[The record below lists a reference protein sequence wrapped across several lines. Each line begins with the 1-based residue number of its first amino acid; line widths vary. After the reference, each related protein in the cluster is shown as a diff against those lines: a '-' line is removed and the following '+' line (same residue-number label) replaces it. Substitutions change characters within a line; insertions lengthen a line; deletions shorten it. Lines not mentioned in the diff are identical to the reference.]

1 MENIIHTFKG
11 GNLFETTTALFKHL
25 NISTKTFEEQAFL
38 PQDFLKDLYKPEKH
52 KAINEIYLVG
62 IVTDEVFNG
71 KSLAE
76 VDNELSNDY
85 QGLLIIAVDLKDK
98 IANRTEL
105 STLTRLFS
113 RRLKAMPIAVLFR
126 YGNHI
131 ALANAERT
139 QYKQN
144 YREGEKIGKVS
155 ILKDIDTLKPH
166 RGHLDILE
174 TLKIPAKIKTFRDLY
189 AHWQEV
195 FNVSTLNKKFYNELF
210 AWFQWTISEEV
221 GVTYPNDTETDQDDR
236 VQLEEQVIR
245 LITRVLFVWFI
256 KQKHLVPNNLFEEAE
271 LSKILKDFQANSL
284 ENGNYYNAIL
294 QNLFFATL
302 NKKITERAFAKVV
315 NNRDIKTLYRYAD
328 MFAISEEEV
337 IALFAPIPFLNG
349 GLFECLD
356 KDKGNDGVRY
366 HLDGFS
372 RNDRKSD
379 YNGHYTHRA
388 FIPNAVFFDSE
399 KGLFPLLNRYH
410 FTIEENTPN
419 EVQVALDP
427 ELLGNVFENLLGA
440 FNPETKESARKQS
453 GSFYTPKEVVNYM
466 VDESLKTYLHN
477 QLPTFSSESLN
488 MLFEER
494 ELPIEWL
501 SQPAHCQ
508 KVVETLE
515 KVKIL
520 DPACGS
526 GAFPMGILNRMV
538 YLLEKLDFSDKRSLY
553 EQKLHLI
560 QNCIYGVDIQKIAS
574 QISKLR
580 FFISLIVE
588 QEETSNDAENNY
600 GVETLPNLETKFVT
614 ANTLIQLKLEEQDNN
629 TLELSDS
636 NDIELKKLKEE
647 LLSIRYNHFYAK
659 SVSEKIKYRKEDEA
673 KRGQIKQHIW
683 DNVTQPNAFN
693 ISIWKKEITKQ
704 QELLKNYIS
713 EKWEDI
719 QQTDLFGKTTSTRID
734 VNLSKRRSIESRIN
748 TLETLIDKE
757 KHKSV
762 PKGLKEELDMLASWN
777 PYDQNASAPFFDPEW
792 MFGISDGFDIVIGN
806 PPYISTK
813 GVTSEFKKA
822 LEKEYGFAD
831 DTYNHFFFRGYKI
844 LSDKGV
850 LSFITPK
857 TFWTTQTKRNLR
869 DLLLSQRL
877 EYIFDTANPFESA
890 MVDTCITSFSKVK
903 PENNALL
910 FLDGSKDLEKPLRY
924 EVAQNVFIDTQNS
937 VIFKPTEYNMKIHN
951 LYGKKVKEL
960 YEQWWDKISTSK
972 NITKYSKEL
981 EAYRQSLK
989 PGDIALL
996 GCLTEGGQGLATA
1009 NNGKYIAV
1017 RKSTKWAKNILESR
1031 PKKLLEVV
1039 KRYKTAVKVA
1049 NEEEAKDYLAALSE
1063 EQIATLFDE
1072 LKEKFGRD
1080 IFGQGYIYRLIED
1093 DEMADVE
1100 TLTQDEKDNGIEP
1113 TKKFYVPYDKGDKD
1127 GNRWYL
1133 ETPFAIAWSKENV
1146 GFLKSNSGKKG
1157 EGMPV
1162 VRNPQ
1167 FYFKEGFCWTD
1178 VNSTYLKSRLKK
1190 NGVFDVLSMS
1200 LFTLVSSLPDWYYVC
1215 LINSRLISLYVDN
1228 FINNTSHFQINDA
1241 RQLPII
1247 IPNKTTLDK
1256 FEKLF
1261 KQAVQIKK
1269 RYSNE
1274 VELDNIQQEID
1285 ILVNELYAI

>member
-71 KSLAE
+71 KSLDE

-98 IANRTEL
+98 NANRTEL

-113 RRLKAMPIAVLFR
+113 RRLKAMPVAVLFR
-126 YGNHI
+126 YGNYI

-139 QYKQN
+139 QYKQT

-221 GVTYPNDTETDQDDR
+221 GVTYPNDTKTDQDDR

-271 LSKILKDFQANSL
+271 LGKILKDFQANSL

-302 NKKITERAFAKVV
+302 NKKVTERAFAKVQGS
-315 NNRDIKTLYRYAD
+315 RDIKTLYRYAD
-328 MFAISEEEV
+328 MFTITEEEV
-337 IALFAPIPFLNG
+337 IALFASIPFLNG

-379 YNGHYTHRA
+379 HNGHYTHRA
-388 FIPNAVFFDSE
+388 FIPNAVFFDSQ

-488 MLFEER
+488 MLFEET

-501 SQPAHCQ
+501 SQPANCQ
-508 KVVETLE
+508 RVVETLE

-538 YLLEKLDFSDKRSLY
+538 YLLEKLDFLEKRSLY
-553 EQKLHLI
+553 ELKLHLI
-560 QNCIYGVDIQKIAS
+560 QNCIYGVDIQTIAS

-588 QEETSNDAENNY
+588 QEETNTDAEQNY
-600 GVETLPNLETKFVT
+600 GVHTLPNFETKFVT
-614 ANTLIQLKLEEQDNN
+614 ANTLISLEKEDN
-629 TLELSDS
+629 
-636 NDIELKKLKEE
+636 IELFNDERLVTLKEKLFKVRTE
-647 LLSIRYNHFYAK
+647 HFYAQSAFK
-659 SVSEKIKYRKEDEA
+659 KKELRKEDAEICENIKQYLLDIAIKPNEQHIAFWKKSIERLQTEREKYVAERWEEVPMQVDMFAEA
-673 KRGQIKQHIW
+673 KPIK
-683 DNVTQPNAFN
+683 V
-693 ISIWKKEITKQ
+693 
-704 QELLKNYIS
+704 
-713 EKWEDI
+713 
-719 QQTDLFGKTTSTRID
+719 D
-734 VNLSKRRSIESRIN
+734 VNLAKRKEVDSKIKELQ
-748 TLETLIDKE
+748 TFIDKE
-757 KHKSV
+757 YHKKESDT
-762 PKGLKEELDMLASWN
+762 LKKELETLASWN

-806 PPYISTK
+806 PPYVQLQKSGGKLAKLYEEQKFNTFARTGDIYSLFYEKAHQLLKQGGICNFITSNK
-813 GVTSEFKKA
+813 WMRAGYGEATRKFFIENTNSLILIDFAGVKVFETATVDVNILLYVKEKNTFNTLACIVKDKELKELSLYVRQHAQYTQFKN
-822 LEKEYGFAD
+822 AD
-831 DTYNHFFFRGYKI
+831 SWVI
-844 LSDKGV
+844 LSDIEQRIKAKIEAIGTPLKDWDINIYRGILTGYNEAFIIDKAKKEEILANCKTEEERQRSAEIIRPILRGRDIKRYGYEFADLYLINTHNGVKEKGIKRIDIDDYPSV
-850 LSFITPK
+850 KTHLDSFYQQLEKRQDKGDTPYNLRNCAYIEDFYKQKIVWKAVGRNLAFSILEEGKFLTAPASFITTEFGLYYILGFLCSSFGK
-857 TFWTTQTKRNLR
+857 YFIYNNSDTTGAGDIML
-869 DLLLSQRL
+869 
-877 EYIFDTANPFESA
+877 
-890 MVDTCITSFSKVK
+890 
-903 PENNALL
+903 
-910 FLDGSKDLEKPLRY
+910 
-924 EVAQNVFIDTQNS
+924 
-937 VIFKPTEYNMKIHN
+937 
-951 LYGKKVKEL
+951 
-960 YEQWWDKISTSK
+960 
-972 NITKYSKEL
+972 NI
-981 EAYRQSLK
+981 QSL
-989 PGDIALL
+989 
-996 GCLTEGGQGLATA
+996 
-1009 NNGKYIAV
+1009 
-1017 RKSTKWAKNILESR
+1017 TKIPIPQL
-1031 PKKLLEVV
+1031 KLNEQ
-1039 KRYKTAVKVA
+1039 KIIENKV
-1049 NEEEAKDYLAALSE
+1049 SE
-1063 EQIATLFDE
+1063 IIE
-1072 LKEKFGRD
+1072 LKKRKVSSHCLENQVNSIIND
-1080 IFGQGYIYRLIED
+1080 IFG
-1093 DEMADVE
+1093 
-1100 TLTQDEKDNGIEP
+1100 
-1113 TKKFYVPYDKGDKD
+1113 F
-1127 GNRWYL
+1127 
-1133 ETPFAIAWSKENV
+1133 SKEEV
-1146 GFLKSNSGKKG
+1146 A
-1157 EGMPV
+1157 
-1162 VRNPQ
+1162 
-1167 FYFKEGFCWTD
+1167 
-1178 VNSTYLKSRLKK
+1178 
-1190 NGVFDVLSMS
+1190 
-1200 LFTLVSSLPDWYYVC
+1200 
-1215 LINSRLISLYVDN
+1215 
-1228 FINNTSHFQINDA
+1228 FI
-1241 RQLPII
+1241 
-1247 IPNKTTLDK
+1247 
-1256 FEKLF
+1256 E
-1261 KQAVQIKK
+1261 
-1269 RYSNE
+1269 
-1274 VELDNIQQEID
+1274 NI
-1285 ILVNELYAI
+1285 

>member
-1 MENIIHTFKG
+1 MEHIIHNFAQG
-11 GNLFETTTALFKHL
+11 SLFACTEQLFKQL
-25 NISTKTFEEQAFL
+25 NIELHSSEDLPIL
-38 PQDFLKDLYKPEKH
+38 PQDFFDKELYRPENKVH
-52 KAINEIYLVG
+52 QLIQQLYVAGMIGTEE
-62 IVTDEVFNG
+62 DC
-71 KSLAE
+71 LA
-76 VDNELSNDY
+76 V
-85 QGLLIIAVDLKDK
+85 IAVEL
-98 IANRTEL
+98 ATTATTRTQL
-105 STLTRLFS
+105 STITRLIN
-113 RRLKAMPIAVLFR
+113 RQAEGMPVAVLFR

-139 QYKQN
+139 QYKQTN
-144 YREGEKIGKVS
+144 REEEKIGKVS
-155 ILKDIDTLKPH
+155 ILKDIDILNPH

-174 TLKIPAKIKTFRDLY
+174 TLKIPAKINTFRDLY

-221 GVTYPNDTETDQDDR
+221 GITYPNDTKTDQDDR

-271 LSKILKDFQANSL
+271 LGKILKDFQANSL
-284 ENGNYYNAIL
+284 EKGNYYNAIL

-302 NKKITERAFAKVV
+302 NKKVTERAFAKVQGS
-315 NNRDIKTLYRYAD
+315 RDIKTLYRYAD
-328 MFAISEEEV
+328 MFTITEEEV
-337 IALFAPIPFLNG
+337 IALFASIPFLNG

-379 YNGHYTHRA
+379 HNGHYTHRA
-388 FIPNAVFFDSE
+388 FIPNAVFFDSQ

-419 EVQVALDP
+419 ELQVALDP

-477 QLPTFSSESLN
+477 QLPTSSSESLN
-488 MLFEER
+488 MLFEET
-494 ELPIEWL
+494 ELSIEWL
-501 SQPAHCQ
+501 SQPANCQ
-508 KVVETLE
+508 RVVETLE

-538 YLLEKLDFSDKRSLY
+538 YLLEKLDFLEKRSLY
-553 EQKLHLI
+553 ELKLHLI
-560 QNCIYGVDIQKIAS
+560 QNCIYGVDIQTIAS

-588 QEETSNDAENNY
+588 QEETNTDAEQNY
-600 GVETLPNLETKFVT
+600 GVHTLPNLETKFVT
-614 ANTLIQLKLEEQDNN
+614 ANTLISLEKEDN
-629 TLELSDS
+629 
-636 NDIELKKLKEE
+636 IELFNDERLVTLKEKLFKVRTE
-647 LLSIRYNHFYAK
+647 HFYAQSAFK
-659 SVSEKIKYRKEDEA
+659 KKELRKEDAEICENIKQYLLDIAIKPNEQHIAFWEKSIERLQTEREKYVAERWEEVPMQVDMFAEA
-673 KRGQIKQHIW
+673 K
-683 DNVTQPNAFN
+683 
-693 ISIWKKEITKQ
+693 STKV
-704 QELLKNYIS
+704 
-713 EKWEDI
+713 
-719 QQTDLFGKTTSTRID
+719 D
-734 VNLSKRRSIESRIN
+734 VNLAKRKGIDSKIKELQN
-748 TLETLIDKE
+748 FIDKE
-757 KHKSV
+757 YHKTESDA
-762 PKGLKEELDMLASWN
+762 LKKELETLASWN

-806 PPYISTK
+806 PPYVSTK

-831 DTYNHFFFRGYKI
+831 DTYNHFFFRGYQI
-844 LSDKGV
+844 LRDKGI

-903 PENNALL
+903 PENNTLL
-910 FLDGSKDLEKPLRY
+910 FLDGSKDLENPLRY
-924 EVAQNVFIDTQNS
+924 DVAQNVFIDTQNS

-1100 TLTQDEKDNGIEP
+1100 ALTQDEKDNGIEP

-1133 ETPFAIAWSKENV
+1133 ETPFAIAWNKENV

-1167 FYFKEGFCWTD
+1167 YYFKEGFCWSAINGTRSSNELKFRFKQKSVTD
-1178 VNSTYLKSRLKK
+1178 VQGMSLHSNSISSKYIVSICNSDFISRYTESFVNST
-1190 NGVFDVLSMS
+1190 V
-1200 LFTLVSSLPDWYYVC
+1200 
-1215 LINSRLISLYVDN
+1215 I
-1228 FINNTSHFQINDA
+1228 FQINDA
-1241 RQLPII
+1241 RQIPII
-1247 IPNKTTLDK
+1247 IPTEKELEEFEELFNLAFETKKVATDKKILSDKSENQLLEIQKKLDTM
-1256 FEKLF
+1256 
-1261 KQAVQIKK
+1261 
-1269 RYSNE
+1269 
-1274 VELDNIQQEID
+1274 
-1285 ILVNELYAI
+1285 VNELYGV

>member
-1 MENIIHTFKG
+1 MENIIHTFEG

-76 VDNELSNDY
+76 VDNKLSSDY

-98 IANRTEL
+98 TANRTEL

-113 RRLKAMPIAVLFR
+113 RRLKAMPVAVLFR

-139 QYKQN
+139 QYKQT

-221 GVTYPNDTETDQDDR
+221 GVTYPNDTQTDQDDR

-256 KQKHLVPNNLFEEAE
+256 KQKHLVPNNLFQQDE
-271 LSKILKDFQANSL
+271 LHNILKDFEPNSL
-284 ENGNYYNAIL
+284 KNGNYYNAIL
-294 QNLFFATL
+294 QNLFFASL

-356 KDKGNDGVRY
+356 KDKNNDGVRY

-372 RNDRKSD
+372 RNSTISKN
-379 YNGHYTHRA
+379 NGHYTHRA
-388 FIPNAVFFDSE
+388 FIPNAVFFDPE

-427 ELLGNVFENLLGA
+427 EILGNVFENLLGA

-466 VDESLKTYLHN
+466 VDESLKVYLKNH
-477 QLPTFSSESLN
+477 LPTFSAEN
-488 MLFEER
+488 IDTLFEEE

-501 SQPAHCQ
+501 SQPANCQ

-515 KVKIL
+515 RVKIL

-538 YLLEKLDFSDKRSLY
+538 YLLEKLDFSAKRSLY
-553 EQKLHLI
+553 ELKLHLI

-629 TLELSDS
+629 TLGLSDS

-683 DNVTQPNAFN
+683 DNATQPNTFN
-693 ISIWKKEITKQ
+693 IGIWEKEIAKQ
-704 QELLKNYIS
+704 RQLLKNYIDK
-713 EKWEDI
+713 KWEDI
-719 QQTDLFGKTTSTRID
+719 QQTNLFGETTSTRVD
-734 VNLSKRRSIESRIN
+734 VNELERRKIENRIN
-748 TLETLIDKE
+748 TLESWIEKE
-757 KHKSV
+757 KHKTA
-762 PKGLKEELDMLASWN
+762 PKGLKDELNTLASWN

-806 PPYISTK
+806 PPYVQLQKSGGRLAKLYEEQKFKTFTRTGDIYSLFYEK
-813 GVTSEFKKA
+813 GHQLLKQGGICNFITSNKWMRAGYGEATRKFFIEHTNPLILIDFAGIKVFETATVDVNILLYVKEKSSFNTLACTIKDKELKKLSLYVRQHAQTTQFKN
-822 LEKEYGFAD
+822 AD
-831 DTYNHFFFRGYKI
+831 SWVI
-844 LSDKGV
+844 LSDIEQRIKAKIEAIGTPLKDWDIQINYGIKTGFNDAFIIDGKKRAELIAQDPKSEEIIRPILRGRDIKRYGYEFADLYLINTHNGVKEKGIKRIDIDDYPAIKAHLDSFYPEIEKRADQGDTPYNLRNCAYIEDFYKQKIV
-850 LSFITPK
+850 WKIIGSNINFFIDNEGFFYNNAANILTSDTVSLKSLIAFLNSKIYEWYFKKIVFIEVEGGGIQMFNTVMEKIPIPLLNNTQEKELSEKVNNLLDNVFSDNIQYYEKEISSFIYD
-857 TFWTTQTKRNLR
+857 F
-869 DLLLSQRL
+869 
-877 EYIFDTANPFESA
+877 F
-890 MVDTCITSFSKVK
+890 
-903 PENNALL
+903 
-910 FLDGSKDLEKPLRY
+910 
-924 EVAQNVFIDTQNS
+924 
-937 VIFKPTEYNMKIHN
+937 H
-951 LYGKKVKEL
+951 
-960 YEQWWDKISTSK
+960 
-972 NITKYSKEL
+972 
-981 EAYRQSLK
+981 
-989 PGDIALL
+989 
-996 GCLTEGGQGLATA
+996 
-1009 NNGKYIAV
+1009 
-1017 RKSTKWAKNILESR
+1017 
-1031 PKKLLEVV
+1031 
-1039 KRYKTAVKVA
+1039 
-1049 NEEEAKDYLAALSE
+1049 LSE
-1063 EQIATLFDE
+1063 EESSF
-1072 LKEKFGRD
+1072 
-1080 IFGQGYIYRLIED
+1080 IE
-1093 DEMADVE
+1093 
-1100 TLTQDEKDNGIEP
+1100 T
-1113 TKKFYVPYDKGDKD
+1113 F
-1127 GNRWYL
+1127 
-1133 ETPFAIAWSKENV
+1133 
-1146 GFLKSNSGKKG
+1146 
-1157 EGMPV
+1157 
-1162 VRNPQ
+1162 
-1167 FYFKEGFCWTD
+1167 
-1178 VNSTYLKSRLKK
+1178 
-1190 NGVFDVLSMS
+1190 
-1200 LFTLVSSLPDWYYVC
+1200 
-1215 LINSRLISLYVDN
+1215 
-1228 FINNTSHFQINDA
+1228 
-1241 RQLPII
+1241 
-1247 IPNKTTLDK
+1247 
-1256 FEKLF
+1256 
-1261 KQAVQIKK
+1261 
-1269 RYSNE
+1269 
-1274 VELDNIQQEID
+1274 
-1285 ILVNELYAI
+1285 

>member
-98 IANRTEL
+98 TANRTEL

-113 RRLKAMPIAVLFR
+113 RRLKAMPVAVLFR

-139 QYKQN
+139 QYKQT

-221 GVTYPNDTETDQDDR
+221 GITYPNDTKTDQDDR

-271 LSKILKDFQANSL
+271 LGKILKDFQANSL
-284 ENGNYYNAIL
+284 EKGNYYNAIL

-302 NKKITERAFAKVV
+302 NKKVTERAFAKVQGS
-315 NNRDIKTLYRYAD
+315 RDIKTLYRYAD
-328 MFAISEEEV
+328 MFTITEEEV
-337 IALFAPIPFLNG
+337 IALFASIPFLNG

-379 YNGHYTHRA
+379 HNGHYTHRA
-388 FIPNAVFFDSE
+388 FIPNAVFFDSQ

-488 MLFEER
+488 MLFEET

-501 SQPAHCQ
+501 SQPANCQ
-508 KVVETLE
+508 RVVETLE
-515 KVKIL
+515 RVKIL

-538 YLLEKLDFSDKRSLY
+538 YLLEKLDFSAKRSLY
-553 EQKLHLI
+553 ELKLHLI
-560 QNCIYGVDIQKIAS
+560 QNCIYGVDIQTIAS

-588 QEETSNDAENNY
+588 QEETNTDAEQNY
-600 GVETLPNLETKFVT
+600 GVHTLPNLETKFVT
-614 ANTLIQLKLEEQDNN
+614 ANTLISLEKEDN
-629 TLELSDS
+629 
-636 NDIELKKLKEE
+636 IELFNDERLVTLKEKLFKVRTE
-647 LLSIRYNHFYAK
+647 HFYAQSAFK
-659 SVSEKIKYRKEDEA
+659 KKELRKEDAELCENIKQYLLDIAIKPNEQHIAFWEKSIERLQTEREKYVAERWEEVPMQVDMFAEA
-673 KRGQIKQHIW
+673 KPIK
-683 DNVTQPNAFN
+683 V
-693 ISIWKKEITKQ
+693 
-704 QELLKNYIS
+704 
-713 EKWEDI
+713 
-719 QQTDLFGKTTSTRID
+719 D
-734 VNLSKRRSIESRIN
+734 VNLAKRKGVDSKIKELQ
-748 TLETLIDKE
+748 TFIDKE
-757 KHKSV
+757 YHKKESDT
-762 PKGLKEELDMLASWN
+762 LKKELETLASWN

-806 PPYISTK
+806 PPYVQLQKSGGKLAKLYEEQKFNTFARTGDIYSLFYEKAHQLLKQGGICNFITSNK
-813 GVTSEFKKA
+813 WMRAGYGEATRKFFIENTNPLILIDFAGVKVFETATVDVNILLYVKEKNTFNTLACIVKDKELKELSLYVRQHAQYTQFKN
-822 LEKEYGFAD
+822 AD
-831 DTYNHFFFRGYKI
+831 SWVI
-844 LSDKGV
+844 LSDIEQRIKAKIEAIGTP
-850 LSFITPK
+850 LKDWDIQINRGILTGFNDAFI
-857 TFWTTQTKRNLR
+857 
-869 DLLLSQRL
+869 
-877 EYIFDTANPFESA
+877 
-890 MVDTCITSFSKVK
+890 
-903 PENNALL
+903 
-910 FLDGSKDLEKPLRY
+910 
-924 EVAQNVFIDTQNS
+924 ID
-937 VIFKPTEYNMKIHN
+937 
-951 LYGKKVKEL
+951 GKKRAEL
-960 YEQWWDKISTSK
+960 IAQDPKSEEI
-972 NITKYSKEL
+972 IRPIL
-981 EAYRQSLK
+981 R
-989 PGDIALL
+989 GRDI
-996 GCLTEGGQGLATA
+996 
-1009 NNGKYIAV
+1009 
-1017 RKSTKWAKNILESR
+1017 
-1031 PKKLLEVV
+1031 
-1039 KRYKTAVKVA
+1039 KRYGYEFADLYLINTHNGIKEKGIKRIDIDDYPAVKVHL
-1049 NEEEAKDYLAALSE
+1049 DTFY
-1063 EQIATLFDE
+1063 EQL
-1072 LKEKFGRD
+1072 EKR
-1080 IFGQGYIYRLIED
+1080 Q
-1093 DEMADVE
+1093 
-1100 TLTQDEKDNGIEP
+1100 
-1113 TKKFYVPYDKGDKD
+1113 DKGD
-1127 GNRWYL
+1127 
-1133 ETPFAIAWSKENV
+1133 TPYNLRNCAYIEDFYKQKIVWKIIGSNISFFIDNEGFFYNNAANILTSNTISLNFLIAFLNSKIYEW
-1146 GFLKSNSGKKG
+1146 
-1157 EGMPV
+1157 
-1162 VRNPQ
+1162 
-1167 FYFKEGFCWTD
+1167 YFKKVVFIEVEGGGIQMFNT
-1178 VNSTYLKSRLKK
+1178 VMERIPIPLL
-1190 NGVFDVLSMS
+1190 
-1200 LFTLVSSLPDWYYVC
+1200 
-1215 LINSRLISLYVDN
+1215 
-1228 FINNTSHFQINDA
+1228 NNTQ
-1241 RQLPII
+1241 
-1247 IPNKTTLDK
+1247 
-1256 FEKLF
+1256 EKELSER
-1261 KQAVQIKK
+1261 V
-1269 RYSNE
+1269 NNL
-1274 VELDNIQQEID
+1274 LDNISSDNILFYEKEISSFIYD
-1285 ILVNELYAI
+1285 FFHLSEDESSFIEAF

>member
-71 KSLAE
+71 KSLDE

-113 RRLKAMPIAVLFR
+113 RRLKAMPVAVLFR

-139 QYKQN
+139 QYKQT

-221 GVTYPNDTETDQDDR
+221 GVTYPNDTKTDQDDR

-271 LSKILKDFQANSL
+271 LGKILKDFQANSL

-302 NKKITERAFAKVV
+302 NKKVTERAFAKVQGS
-315 NNRDIKTLYRYAD
+315 RDIKTLYRYAD
-328 MFAISEEEV
+328 MFTITEEEV
-337 IALFAPIPFLNG
+337 IALFASIPFLNG

-379 YNGHYTHRA
+379 HNGHYTHRA

-488 MLFEER
+488 MLFEET

-501 SQPAHCQ
+501 SQPANCQ
-508 KVVETLE
+508 RVVETLE

-538 YLLEKLDFSDKRSLY
+538 YLLEKLDFLERRSLY
-553 EQKLHLI
+553 ELKLHLI
-560 QNCIYGVDIQKIAS
+560 QNCIYGVDIQTIAS

-588 QEETSNDAENNY
+588 QEETNTDAEQNY
-600 GVETLPNLETKFVT
+600 GVHTLPNLETKFVT
-614 ANTLIQLKLEEQDNN
+614 ANTLISLEKEDN
-629 TLELSDS
+629 
-636 NDIELKKLKEE
+636 IELFNDERLVTLKEKLFKVRTE
-647 LLSIRYNHFYAK
+647 HFYAQSAFK
-659 SVSEKIKYRKEDEA
+659 KKELRKEDAEICENIKQYLLDIAIKPNEQHIAFWKKSIERLETEREKYVAERWEEVPMQVDMFAEA
-673 KRGQIKQHIW
+673 KPIK
-683 DNVTQPNAFN
+683 V
-693 ISIWKKEITKQ
+693 
-704 QELLKNYIS
+704 
-713 EKWEDI
+713 
-719 QQTDLFGKTTSTRID
+719 D
-734 VNLSKRRSIESRIN
+734 VNLAKRKEVDSKIKE
-748 TLETLIDKE
+748 LQTLIDKE
-757 KHKSV
+757 YHKKESDT
-762 PKGLKEELDMLASWN
+762 LKKELETLASWN

-806 PPYISTK
+806 PPYVQLQKSGGKLAKLYEEQKFNTFARTGDIYSLFYEKAHQLLKQGGICNFITSNK
-813 GVTSEFKKA
+813 WMRAGYGEATRKFFIEKTNPLILIDFAGVKVFETATVDVNILLYVKEKNTFNTLACIVKDKELKELSLYVRQHAQYTQFKNA
-822 LEKEYGFAD
+822 SSWV
-831 DTYNHFFFRGYKI
+831 I
-844 LSDKGV
+844 LSDIEQRIKAKIEAIGTPLKDWDINIYRGILTGYNEAFIIDKAKKEEILANCKTEEERQKSAEIIRPILRGRDIKRYGYEFADLYLLFIPWHFPFHLLKPEIKGASQEAEEV
-850 LSFITPK
+850 FKNQYPAIYNHLLQYKTELSN
-857 TFWTTQTKRNLR
+857 RNKSETGIRYEWYALQR
-869 DLLLSQRL
+869 WGANYWEDFSKQKIIWKIIGNELAFCIENGNFMINNACYLLTGNHL
-877 EYIFDTANPFESA
+877 EYIVAFLNSKP
-890 MVDTCITSFSKVK
+890 IKWFSLQTNMNKTGVG
-903 PENNALL
+903 
-910 FLDGSKDLEKPLRY
+910 DMQVG
-924 EVAQNVFIDTQNS
+924 AQNISLFPIPIPKAQ
-937 VIFKPTEYNMKIHN
+937 
-951 LYGKKVKEL
+951 
-960 YEQWWDKISTSK
+960 YEQEIINLLKISDYQK
-972 NITKYSKEL
+972 VE
-981 EAYRQSLK
+981 
-989 PGDIALL
+989 
-996 GCLTEGGQGLATA
+996 
-1009 NNGKYIAV
+1009 
-1017 RKSTKWAKNILESR
+1017 
-1031 PKKLLEVV
+1031 KLI
-1039 KRYKTAVKVA
+1039 
-1049 NEEEAKDYLAALSE
+1049 NEIYQLSE
-1063 EQIATLFDE
+1063 EEI
-1072 LKEKFGRD
+1072 
-1080 IFGQGYIYRLIED
+1080 IFI
-1093 DEMADVE
+1093 
-1100 TLTQDEKDNGIEP
+1100 
-1113 TKKFYVPYDKGDKD
+1113 
-1127 GNRWYL
+1127 
-1133 ETPFAIAWSKENV
+1133 
-1146 GFLKSNSGKKG
+1146 
-1157 EGMPV
+1157 
-1162 VRNPQ
+1162 
-1167 FYFKEGFCWTD
+1167 
-1178 VNSTYLKSRLKK
+1178 
-1190 NGVFDVLSMS
+1190 
-1200 LFTLVSSLPDWYYVC
+1200 
-1215 LINSRLISLYVDN
+1215 
-1228 FINNTSHFQINDA
+1228 
-1241 RQLPII
+1241 
-1247 IPNKTTLDK
+1247 
-1256 FEKLF
+1256 EKL
-1261 KQAVQIKK
+1261 
-1269 RYSNE
+1269 
-1274 VELDNIQQEID
+1274 
-1285 ILVNELYAI
+1285 

>member
-71 KSLAE
+71 KSLDE

-98 IANRTEL
+98 NANRTEL

-113 RRLKAMPIAVLFR
+113 RRLKAMPVAVLFR
-126 YGNHI
+126 YGNYI

-139 QYKQN
+139 QYKQT

-221 GVTYPNDTETDQDDR
+221 GVTYPNDTKTDQDDR

-271 LSKILKDFQANSL
+271 LGKILKDFQANSL

-302 NKKITERAFAKVV
+302 NKKVTERAFAKVQGS
-315 NNRDIKTLYRYAD
+315 RDIKTLYRYAD
-328 MFAISEEEV
+328 MFTITEEEV
-337 IALFAPIPFLNG
+337 IALFASIPFLNG

-379 YNGHYTHRA
+379 HNGHYTHRA
-388 FIPNAVFFDSE
+388 FIPNAVFFDSQ

-488 MLFEER
+488 MLFEET

-501 SQPAHCQ
+501 SQPANCQ
-508 KVVETLE
+508 RVVETLE

-538 YLLEKLDFSDKRSLY
+538 YLLEKLDFLEKRSLY
-553 EQKLHLI
+553 ELKLHLI
-560 QNCIYGVDIQKIAS
+560 QNCIYGVDIQTIAS

-588 QEETSNDAENNY
+588 QEETNTDAEQNY
-600 GVETLPNLETKFVT
+600 GVHTLPNLETKFVT
-614 ANTLIQLKLEEQDNN
+614 ANTLISLEKEDN
-629 TLELSDS
+629 
-636 NDIELKKLKEE
+636 IELFNDERLVTLKEKLFKVRTE
-647 LLSIRYNHFYAK
+647 HFYAQSAFK
-659 SVSEKIKYRKEDEA
+659 KKELRKEDAEICENIKQYLLDIAIKPNEQHIAFWKKSIERLQTEREKYVAERWEEVPMQVDMFAEA
-673 KRGQIKQHIW
+673 KPIK
-683 DNVTQPNAFN
+683 V
-693 ISIWKKEITKQ
+693 
-704 QELLKNYIS
+704 
-713 EKWEDI
+713 
-719 QQTDLFGKTTSTRID
+719 D
-734 VNLSKRRSIESRIN
+734 VNLAKRKEVDSKIKELQ
-748 TLETLIDKE
+748 TFIDKE
-757 KHKSV
+757 YHKKESDT
-762 PKGLKEELDMLASWN
+762 LKKELETLASWN

-806 PPYISTK
+806 PPYVQLQKSGGKLAKLYEEQKFNTFARTGDIYSLFYEKAHQLLKQGGICNFITSNK
-813 GVTSEFKKA
+813 WMRAGYGEATRKFFIENTNPLILIDFSGVKVFETATVDVNILLYVKEKNTFNTLACIVKDKELKELSLYVRQHAQYTQFKN
-822 LEKEYGFAD
+822 AD
-831 DTYNHFFFRGYKI
+831 SWVI
-844 LSDKGV
+844 LSDIEQRIKAKIEAIGTP
-850 LSFITPK
+850 LKDWDINIYRGILTGYNEAFIIDKAKKEEILANCK
-857 TFWTTQTKRNLR
+857 T
-869 DLLLSQRL
+869 
-877 EYIFDTANPFESA
+877 
-890 MVDTCITSFSKVK
+890 
-903 PENNALL
+903 
-910 FLDGSKDLEKPLRY
+910 
-924 EVAQNVFIDTQNS
+924 
-937 VIFKPTEYNMKIHN
+937 
-951 LYGKKVKEL
+951 
-960 YEQWWDKISTSK
+960 
-972 NITKYSKEL
+972 
-981 EAYRQSLK
+981 
-989 PGDIALL
+989 
-996 GCLTEGGQGLATA
+996 
-1009 NNGKYIAV
+1009 
-1017 RKSTKWAKNILESR
+1017 
-1031 PKKLLEVV
+1031 
-1039 KRYKTAVKVA
+1039 
-1049 NEEEAKDYLAALSE
+1049 EEELQRTIEIIRPILR
-1063 EQIATLFDE
+1063 
-1072 LKEKFGRD
+1072 GRD
-1080 IFGQGYIYRLIED
+1080 IKRYGYEFADLYIITTFPSLKIDIESYPAVKQHLLSFGYDRLKQTGDKGARKKTNNKWFETQDSISYWEDFYRQKILYQE
-1093 DEMADVE
+1093 
-1100 TLTQDEKDNGIEP
+1100 LTQGSCFFLDKDAQFFVSNTGYLITGKNLKYLILFLNSKVVEFVF
-1113 TKKFYVPYDKGDKD
+1113 KKFYSVSIGDT
-1127 GNRWYL
+1127 GIRWLAQCIENLPIPLCKNEKYL
-1133 ETPFAIAWSKENV
+1133 NLRTEQDIET
-1146 GFLKSNSGKKG
+1146 
-1157 EGMPV
+1157 
-1162 VRNPQ
+1162 
-1167 FYFKEGFCWTD
+1167 
-1178 VNSTYLKSRLKK
+1178 
-1190 NGVFDVLSMS
+1190 
-1200 LFTLVSSLPDWYYVC
+1200 YVC
-1215 LINSRLISLYVDN
+1215 DIYCLEQEEINYINS
-1228 FINNTSHFQINDA
+1228 
-1241 RQLPII
+1241 
-1247 IPNKTTLDK
+1247 
-1256 FEKLF
+1256 F
-1261 KQAVQIKK
+1261 K
-1269 RYSNE
+1269 
-1274 VELDNIQQEID
+1274 
-1285 ILVNELYAI
+1285 

>member
-1 MENIIHTFKG
+1 MENIIHTFEG

-98 IANRTEL
+98 TANRTEL

-113 RRLKAMPIAVLFR
+113 RRLKAMPVAVLFR

-139 QYKQN
+139 QYKQI

-221 GVTYPNDTETDQDDR
+221 GVTYPNDTQTDQDDR

-284 ENGNYYNAIL
+284 ENGSYYNAIL

-302 NKKITERAFAKVV
+302 NKKVTERAFAKVQGS
-315 NNRDIKTLYRYAD
+315 RDIKTLYRYAD
-328 MFAISEEEV
+328 MFAITEEEV
-337 IALFAPIPFLNG
+337 IALFASIPFLNG

-379 YNGHYTHRA
+379 HNGHYTHRA

-453 GSFYTPKEVVNYM
+453 GSFYTPKEIVNYM
-466 VDESLKTYLHN
+466 VDESLKVYLKNH
-477 QLPTFSSESLN
+477 LPTFSAEN
-488 MLFEER
+488 INTLFEEE

-501 SQPAHCQ
+501 SQPANCQ

-515 KVKIL
+515 RVKIL

-538 YLLEKLDFSDKRSLY
+538 YLLEKLDFSTKRSLY
-553 EQKLHLI
+553 ELKLHLI
-560 QNCIYGVDIQKIAS
+560 QNCIYGVDIQTIAS

-588 QEETSNDAENNY
+588 QEETNTVAEQNY
-600 GVETLPNLETKFVT
+600 GVHTLPNLETKFVT
-614 ANTLIQLKLEEQDNN
+614 ANALISLEKEENAELFNDEKLVA
-629 TLELSDS
+629 
-636 NDIELKKLKEE
+636 LKEK
-647 LLSIRYNHFYAK
+647 LFKVRTDHFYAQSAFK
-659 SVSEKIKYRKEDEA
+659 KKELRKEDAEICENIKQYLLDIAIKPNEQHIAFWEKSIERLQTEREKYVAERWEEVPMQVDMFAEA
-673 KRGQIKQHIW
+673 K
-683 DNVTQPNAFN
+683 
-693 ISIWKKEITKQ
+693 STKV
-704 QELLKNYIS
+704 
-713 EKWEDI
+713 
-719 QQTDLFGKTTSTRID
+719 D
-734 VNLSKRRSIESRIN
+734 VNLAKRKGIDSKIKELQN
-748 TLETLIDKE
+748 FIDKE
-757 KHKSV
+757 YHKTESDA
-762 PKGLKEELDMLASWN
+762 LKKELETLASWN

-792 MFGISDGFDIVIGN
+792 MFGISEGFDIVIGN
-806 PPYISTK
+806 PPYIK
-813 GVTSEFKKA
+813 EYENKKA
-822 LEKEYGFAD
+822 FDGFRQSPYYKGKMDIWYGFACKGID
-831 DTYNHFFFRGYKI
+831 YLNTNGIICFIAQNNWITSAGASILRNKI
-844 LSDKGV
+844 LENTE
-850 LSFITPK
+850 LN
-857 TFWTTQTKRNLR
+857 TFV
-869 DLLLSQRL
+869 DFVDF
-877 EYIFDTANPFESA
+877 EIFESA
-890 MVDTCITSFSKVK
+890 SIQTMIFICQKV
-903 PENNALL
+903 
-910 FLDGSKDLEKPLRY
+910 EKPRKEY
-924 EVAQNVFIDTQNS
+924 
-937 VIFKPTEYNMKIHN
+937 PTRVSILKN
-951 LYGKKVKEL
+951 
-960 YEQWWDKISTSK
+960 K
-972 NITKYSKEL
+972 NITKSELVDFLNFNLTNDYGIKEIFK
-981 EAYRQSLK
+981 LK
-989 PGDIALL
+989 PENYI
-996 GCLTEGGQGLATA
+996 
-1009 NNGKYIAV
+1009 GKTIHFNQ
-1017 RKSTKWAKNILESR
+1017 SNIENILEKIEEKGAFKLYDKEVAQGIVAPQDFVNESSAKTLGGNV
-1031 PKKLLEVV
+1031 KKGDGIFVISD
-1039 KRYKTAVKVA
+1039 
-1049 NEEEAKDYLAALSE
+1049 EELTDLNLSE
-1063 EQIATLFDE
+1063 KEYELIKPYYTSDE
-1072 LKEKFGRD
+1072 L
-1080 IFGQGYIYRLIED
+1080 
-1093 DEMADVE
+1093 
-1100 TLTQDEKDNGIEP
+1100 
-1113 TKKFYVPYDKGDKD
+1113 DK
-1127 GNRWYL
+1127 Y
-1133 ETPFAIAWSKENV
+1133 
-1146 GFLKSNSGKKG
+1146 
-1157 EGMPV
+1157 
-1162 VRNPQ
+1162 
-1167 FYFKEGFCWTD
+1167 CTD
-1178 VNSTYLKSRLKK
+1178 KK
-1190 NGVFDVLSMS
+1190 NSYWIIY
-1200 LFTLVSSLPDWYYVC
+1200 T
-1215 LINSRLISLYVDN
+1215 NSDFKNIEKIKA
-1228 FINNTSHFQINDA
+1228 FPKIKEH
-1241 RQLPII
+1241 
-1247 IPNKTTLDK
+1247 LDK
-1256 FEKLF
+1256 FKDVITSHNKPYGLHRSREEKFFKNEKILSLRKCKEPTFTFSDFDCYVSQTYFIIQTNRLNLKYLTAYLNSKVIKFWLRFKGKMQGKNYQIDKEPLLSIPIIKPKFESDIIRLF
-1261 KQAVQIKK
+1261 SDIPN
-1269 RYSNE
+1269 NE
-1274 VELDNIQQEID
+1274 NNINSIFYEIFNLTKD
-1285 ILVNELYAI
+1285 EINIIESHL